1 MIAYTPCDCRQTV
14 PCVCR
19 QIRCL
24 RASLALSLALSL
36 AIPSWRFLRASL
48 VPRILLYYHLNII
61 HNITIVILIIKYVL
75 IRYSLF
81 GSTVRFQFTKKNY
94 YAFVFWN
101 VLLLLHGD
109 YHSDGKIGFM
119 SKKAICI
126 FFLTSSIFG
135 VRHHHLTF
143 TFIVIRN
150 CVVNWI
156 I

>member
-1 MIAYTPCDCRQTV
+1 MTV
-14 PCVCR
+14 VW
-19 QIRCL
+19 
-24 RASLALSLALSL
+24 LSVWLSTNPL
-36 AIPSWRFLRASL
+36 SWRFLGAFLGAFPGAFLGASV
-48 VPRILLYYHLNII
+48 VPRILLYYHLTYFNLLYYHLNII

-75 IRYSLF
+75 ICYSLF
-81 GSTVRFQFTKKNY
+81 GPTVRFQFTKKNY